1 MKTIL
6 LLLLLLA
13 FIPVAILAVG
23 QRPQT
28 PQRQVLYDFRN
39 ERTNQSP
46 RISAATQRDVLS
58 KVFRRYLSDANRCQS
73 NFDAG
78 ENFLAGARRAGQIVP
93 NISEAATGSFTAAGQ
108 NETAYLIYVNECNA
122 SHADN
127 FGSKRLAI
135 FSGPRLV
142 ADIDLD
148 FKSSIL
154 AKTDLDL
161 DGINELLMT
170 SGDMAQGEVIEMG
183 ALLSFQNGR
192 MRVIQDFNTV
202 VSDDCASLRPGAAA
216 KAAVLSYANAALGQ
230 MPKIKVDYYAAGCG
244 KARRWRVIKGPI

>member
-6 LLLLLLA
+6 LLLLLA
-13 FIPVAILAVG
+13 SIPVLA
-23 QRPQT
+23 QR

-39 ERTNQSP
+39 ERANQP
-46 RISAATQRDVLS
+46 PKISAATQRDVLS
-58 KVFRRYLSDANRCQS
+58 KVFRRYLTDPKRCRSD
-73 NFDAG
+73 FDAG
-78 ENFLAGARRAGQIVP
+78 EEFLAGVRRAGQIVP
-93 NISEAATGSFTAAGQ
+93 DIAEVATGSFTAAGQ
-108 NETAYLIYVNECNA
+108 NETAYVIFVNECNA

-142 ADIDLD
+142 ADMDVD
-148 FKSSIL
+148 FKSSIV

-170 SGDMAQGEVIEMG
+170 SGDMHQGEVIELA

-202 VSDDCASLRPGAAA
+202 VNDDCASVRPDSTA

-230 MPKIKVDYYAAGCG
+230 VPKIEVDYYAAGCG
-244 KARRWRVIKGPI
+244 RARRWRVIKGPI